1 MQRLKDDRGA
11 VAVMVAL
18 LMVPLIGFA
27 AIAVDV
33 SAMYAQRQQL
43 QTGADAG
50 ALAVAKNCAK
60 GACGAPG
67 AMVQTMSE
75 ENLNSGTSSASV
87 ATLTSSK
94 VTVHNLSV
102 RQNLFAPIFGVDH
115 NQNTIFASATAVWG
129 SPSSG
134 TAVLPLAFSWCEFQ
148 QQTGGGVPTGTTE
161 DTIYL
166 SKSSSNV
173 PVDCT
178 NQSNNLTPGGF
189 GWLRT
194 DGTTTCQSTSAI
206 NGDVPVSTGN
216 SVPSGCSPAY
226 LKTLLNA
233 TILLPLFDAETGTGN
248 NATYRIYGYAAFK
261 LTGYNFGGLY
271 KEPNPAPCSGSER
284 CVRGYFVK
292 YVDLSGAFNYDGGA
306 PNLGSTA
313 VSLTD

>member
-50 ALAVAKNCAK
+50 ALAVAKNCAQ
-60 GACGAPG
+60 GACGTPS
-67 AMVQTMSE
+67 AMVQTMSAG
-75 ENLNSGTSSASV
+75 NLNTGTSSATV
-87 ATLTSSK
+87 AALTSSK
-94 VTVHNLSV
+94 VTVHNSSV
-102 RQNLFAPIFGVDH
+102 RQNLFAPILGID
-115 NQNTIFASATAVWG
+115 QNTIRAAATAVWG

-148 QQTGGGVPTGTTE
+148 QQTGGGVPSGTIE
-161 DTIYL
+161 DTIFL

-206 NGDVPVSTGN
+206 GGNVPVSTGN
-216 SVPSGCSPAY
+216 SVPSGCSAAY
-226 LKTLLNA
+226 LKTLLNQ

-248 NATYRIYGYAAFK
+248 NATYQVYGYAAFR
-261 LTGYNFGGLY
+261 LTGYNFGGQY

-284 CVRGYFVK
+284 CVRGYFVQ
-292 YVDLSGAFNYDGGA
+292 YVDLSGAFNYGGGA

-313 VSLTD
+313 VSLTE